1 MLDGR
6 AVDTTKDVLVIIGSG
21 GMGLAIARRCGSG
34 ATVVLADVT
43 DDGLTTPATA
53 LEQEGHD
60 VHTHRTEVTDT
71 GSLRDLAQAAAAL
84 GNVRSIVHTAGVSP
98 VQAPAGAVIAVDLIG
113 VANMLDAF
121 TDVVAPGGAGVVI
134 SSMAGH
140 LGPPLSDDD
149 EHALLDASATELL
162 SVGCVREAASGDPG
176 LAYAFAK
183 RAAAVLVRA
192 AAAPWGQRGARINSI
207 SPGVIATGMGHA
219 ELAGPSGEFMQ
230 LMVDKSGSG
239 RLGTPDDIA
248 AATDFL
254 LSPQAAFVT
263 GTDLLV
269 DGGAVAA
276 VRSGQL

>member
-1 MLDGR
+1 MSSSEAAGWDWR
-6 AVDTTKDVLVIIGSG
+6 SHAVADPVPPSCSPTSRTTGS
-21 GMGLAIARRCGSG
+21 
-34 ATVVLADVT
+34 ATPT
-43 DDGLTTPATA
+43 TA

-60 VHTHRTEVTDT
+60 VRTHRTDVTDAA
-71 GSLRDLAQAAAAL
+71 SVRNLAEAAVAL
-84 GNVRSIVHTAGVSP
+84 GNVRSIVHTAGLSP
-98 VQAPAGAVIAVDLIG
+98 VQAAAGAVIAVDLIG
-113 VANMLDAF
+113 VAYMLDAF
-121 TDVVAPGGAGVVI
+121 ADVVAPGGAGVVI

-140 LGPPLSDDD
+140 LGPALSDDD
-149 EHALLDASATELL
+149 EHALLDASAQQ
-162 SVGCVREAASGDPG
+162 SCCRSAASARPHRAIPVSRTRSPSAPPRRWCEPRPCHGDG
-176 LAYAFAK
+176 AA
-183 RAAAVLVRA
+183 RASTPSVPVSSR
-192 AAAPWGQRGARINSI
+192 RGW
-207 SPGVIATGMGHA
+207 VHA

>member
-1 MLDGR
+1 VAG
-6 AVDTTKDVLVIIGSG
+6 ATKDVLVIVGIG

-34 ATVVLADVT
+34 AIVVLADVT
-43 DDGLTTPATA
+43 DDGLARAATM

-60 VHTHRTEVTDT
+60 VRTQRTDVTD
-71 GSLRDLAQAAAAL
+71 AASVARIAEAASAL
-84 GNVRSIVHTAGVSP
+84 GNVRSVVHTAGVSP
-98 VQAPAGAVIAVDLIG
+98 VQAPAATVIAVDLIG
-113 VANMLDAF
+113 VAHMLDAF
-121 TDVVAPGGAGVVI
+121 AAVVAAGGAGVVI

-140 LGPPLSDDD
+140 LGPPLSPDD
-149 EHALLDASATELL
+149 EQALLETPAAGMQALD
-162 SVGCVREAASGDPG
+162 CVREAASGDPG
-176 LAYAFAK
+176 LAYSFAK

-192 AAAPWGQRGARINSI
+192 AAVPWGRRGARINSI

-219 ELAGPSGEFMQ
+219 ELAGPSGEFMK

>member
-1 MLDGR
+1 
-6 AVDTTKDVLVIIGSG
+6 
-21 GMGLAIARRCGSG
+21 MGLAIARRCGSG
-34 ATVVLADVT
+34 ATVVLADVA
-43 DDGLTTPATA
+43 DDGLTRATTA

-60 VHTHRTEVTDT
+60 VRTQRADVTDAT
-71 GSLRDLAQAAAAL
+71 SMAGLANAASAL
-84 GNVRSIVHTAGVSP
+84 GNVRSVVHTAGVSP
-98 VQAPAGAVIAVDLIG
+98 VQASAETVIAVDLIG
-113 VANMLDAF
+113 VAHMLDSF
-121 TDVVAPGGAGVVI
+121 TDVIAAGGAGVVI

-140 LGPPLSDDD
+140 LGPPLSTDD
-149 EHALLDASATELL
+149 EQALLQAPAAELQSL
-162 SVGCVREAASGDPG
+162 DCVRDAASGDGG
-176 LAYAFAK
+176 LAYSFAK

-192 AAAPWGQRGARINSI
+192 AAVPWGRRGARINSI

-219 ELAGPSGEFMQ
+219 ELAGPSGEFMR

-254 LSPQAAFVT
+254 LSSQAAFVT